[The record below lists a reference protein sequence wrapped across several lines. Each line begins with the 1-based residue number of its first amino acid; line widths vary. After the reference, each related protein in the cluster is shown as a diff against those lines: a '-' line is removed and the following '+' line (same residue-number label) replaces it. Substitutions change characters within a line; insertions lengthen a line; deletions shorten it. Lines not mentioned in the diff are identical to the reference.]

1 MFELQE
7 GDIRVVKITDDTIS
21 LQGRSL
27 ERLKYEIEYG
37 LKRGTTDNSYLVKGQ
52 THTALID
59 IPDQAF
65 SKAFLETLANTTD
78 LKRLTYLILG
88 HFSPKR
94 VESLVGLADALAE
107 RDDPLQVYC
116 SNPAA
121 QQLKSV
127 VPSDLLEKRFII
139 TVVKADDNL
148 DLGGGQAWSNWT
160 ALSLD

>member
-1 MFELQE
+1 MCSKV
-7 GDIRVVKITDDTIS
+7 GTTNRDIVLTFCM
-21 LQGRSL
+21 Q
-27 ERLKYEIEYG
+27 IEYG

-107 RDDPLQVYC
+107 RG
-116 SNPAA
+116 
-121 QQLKSV
+121 
-127 VPSDLLEKRFII
+127 R
-139 TVVKADDNL
+139 
-148 DLGGGQAWSNWT
+148 
-160 ALSLD
+160 LSLEFCYFLLMLLQNPVSSFAKWSCFLIC

>member
-1 MFELQE
+1 MQNEVDF
-7 GDIRVVKITDDTIS
+7 
-21 LQGRSL
+21 GRNYQL
-27 ERLKYEIEYG
+27 GYCPGFCMQIEYG

-65 SKAFLETLANTTD
+65 SKAFLETLATTTD

-107 RDDPLQVYC
+107 RGRLSQELCYFLLMLLQ
-116 SNPAA
+116 NPVSSFA
-121 QQLKSV
+121 K
-127 VPSDLLEKRFII
+127 
-139 TVVKADDNL
+139 
-148 DLGGGQAWSNWT
+148 WSCF
-160 ALSLD
+160 LIC